1 MLEVIK
7 HPNETLRQISEP
19 VKLPLSRE
27 DRKLIDDMYKWVKE
41 NNDRAVGLSAIQ
53 IGIPKRMCAIR
64 YVTKNSSFSY
74 KLVNPEIIRSS
85 GAIIGSEGCLSVE
98 DAEGLVSRSES
109 ITVTGFD
116 AITNKKVRISVSGF
130 RAAILQHEIDHMN
143 GILYIDKLVEESI
156 RED

>member
-1 MLEVIK
+1 MLEIIK
-7 HPNETLRQISEP
+7 HPNEVLRQISEP

-27 DRKLIDDMYKWVKE
+27 DRKLMDDMYKWVKE
-41 NNDRAVGLSAIQ
+41 NNDIAVGLSAIQ
-53 IGIPKRMCAIR
+53 VGIPKRMCAIR

-85 GAIIGSEGCLSVE
+85 GTVIGSEGCVSVE
-98 DAEGLVSRSES
+98 DAEGLVSRAES

-116 AITNKKVRISVSGF
+116 AITNKKVRLSVSGF

-143 GILYIDKLVEESI
+143 GILYIDKVVESNME
-156 RED
+156 E

>member
-19 VKLPLSRE
+19 VKLPLSKE

-41 NNDRAVGLSAIQ
+41 NSDKAVGLSAIQ

-74 KLVNPEIIRSS
+74 KLINPEIVRRSS
-85 GAIIGSEGCLSVE
+85 EAIIGSEGCLSVE
-98 DAEGLVSRSES
+98 DTRGLVSRSES
-109 ITVTGFD
+109 VTVTGFD
-116 AITNKKVRISVSGF
+116 AITNKKVRISASGF
-130 RAAILQHEIDHMN
+130 KAAILQHEIDHMD
-143 GILYIDKLVEESI
+143 GILYIDKLVEE
-156 RED
+156 DN

>member
-1 MLEVIK
+1 MLEIIK
-7 HPNETLRQISEP
+7 HPNEVLRQISEP

-41 NNDRAVGLSAIQ
+41 NNDVAVGLSAIQ
-53 IGIPKRMCAIR
+53 VGIPKRMCAIR

-74 KLVNPEIIRSS
+74 KLVNPEITRSS
-85 GAIIGSEGCLSVE
+85 GTVVGSEGCISVE

-116 AITNKKVRISVSGF
+116 AITNKKVRLSVSGF

-143 GILYIDKLVEESI
+143 GILYIDKLI
-156 RED
+156 KEDN

>member
-19 VKLPLSRE
+19 VKLPLSKE

-41 NNDRAVGLSAIQ
+41 NSDKAVGLSAIQ

-74 KLVNPEIIRSS
+74 KLINPEIVRRSS
-85 GAIIGSEGCLSVE
+85 GTIIGSEGCLSVE
-98 DAEGLVSRSES
+98 DTRGLVSRSES
-109 ITVTGFD
+109 VTVTGFD
-116 AITNKKVRISVSGF
+116 AITNKKVRISASGF
-130 RAAILQHEIDHMN
+130 KAAILQHEIDHMD
-143 GILYIDKLVEESI
+143 GILYIDKLVEE
-156 RED
+156 DN

>member
-85 GAIIGSEGCLSVE
+85 GTIIGSEGCLSVE
-98 DAEGLVSRSES
+98 NAEGLVSRSES

-143 GILYIDKLVEESI
+143 GILYIDKLVEESN
-156 RED
+156 REE

>member
-7 HPNETLRQISEP
+7 HPNDTLRQISEP

-41 NNDRAVGLSAIQ
+41 NSDKAVGLSAIQ

-74 KLVNPEIIRSS
+74 KLINPEIVRRSS
-85 GAIIGSEGCLSVE
+85 GTIIGSEGCLSVE
-98 DAEGLVSRSES
+98 DTRGLVSRSES
-109 ITVTGFD
+109 VTVTGFD
-116 AITNKKVRISVSGF
+116 AITNKKVRISASGF
-130 RAAILQHEIDHMN
+130 KAVILQHEIDHMD
-143 GILYIDKLVEESI
+143 GILYIDKLVEE
-156 RED
+156 DN

>member
-1 MLEVIK
+1 MLEIIK
-7 HPNETLRQISEP
+7 HPNEVLRQISEP

-27 DRKLIDDMYKWVKE
+27 NRKLIDDMYKWVKE
-41 NNDRAVGLSAIQ
+41 NNDIAVGLSAIQ
-53 IGIPKRMCAIR
+53 VGIPKRMCAIR

-74 KLVNPEIIRSS
+74 KLVNPEITRSS
-85 GAIIGSEGCLSVE
+85 GTIVGSEGCVSVE

-116 AITNKKVRISVSGF
+116 AITNKKVRLSVLGF

-143 GILYIDKLVEESI
+143 GILYIDKVVESNTE
-156 RED
+156 E

>member
-1 MLEVIK
+1 MLEIIK
-7 HPNETLRQISEP
+7 HPNEILRQISEP

-41 NNDRAVGLSAIQ
+41 NSDKAVGLSAIQ
-53 IGIPKRMCAIR
+53 VGIPKRMCAIR

-74 KLVNPEIIRSS
+74 KLVNPEITRSS
-85 GAIIGSEGCLSVE
+85 GTVVGSEGCVSVE

-116 AITNKKVRISVSGF
+116 AITNKKVRLSVSGF

-143 GILYIDKLVEESI
+143 GILYIDKLI
-156 RED
+156 KEDN

>member
-7 HPNETLRQISEP
+7 HPNDILRQISEP

-41 NNDRAVGLSAIQ
+41 NSDKAVGLSAIQ

-74 KLVNPEIIRSS
+74 KLINPEIVRRSS
-85 GAIIGSEGCLSVE
+85 GIIIGSEGCLSVE
-98 DAEGLVSRSES
+98 DTRGLVSRSES
-109 ITVTGFD
+109 VTVTGFD
-116 AITNKKVRISVSGF
+116 AITNKKVRISASGF
-130 RAAILQHEIDHMN
+130 KAVILQHEIDHMD
-143 GILYIDKLVEESI
+143 GILYIDKLVEE
-156 RED
+156 DN

>member
-41 NNDRAVGLSAIQ
+41 NSDKAVGLSAIQ

-74 KLVNPEIIRSS
+74 KLINPEIVRRSS
-85 GAIIGSEGCLSVE
+85 EAIIGSEGCLSVE
-98 DAEGLVSRSES
+98 DTRGLVSRSES
-109 ITVTGFD
+109 VTVTGFD
-116 AITNKKVRISVSGF
+116 AITNKKVRISASGF
-130 RAAILQHEIDHMN
+130 KAAILQHEIDHMD
-143 GILYIDKLVEESI
+143 GILYIDKLVEE
-156 RED
+156 DN